1 MLLAE
6 KKLLKAPH
14 RMEIMPLL
22 KAKAVLNPYMTC
34 VLFTPHSIICLLSST
49 NIKVL
54 AALLALGSPRT
65 SSPLPECPI
74 PGTWSLMGTPGS
86 NGVLDAP
93 LAEA

>member
-1 MLLAE
+1 MG
-6 KKLLKAPH
+6 
-14 RMEIMPLL
+14 IMPLL
-22 KAKAVLNPYMTC
+22 KAKAVLNPYMTF

-65 SSPLPECPI
+65 SSSLPECPI